1 VEGGRDLSRSRRPG
15 SQERGPIGA
24 EVALGEKDIRI
35 ELESAE
41 LRVFT
46 QALLRDVR
54 ALEQLLQENRIE
66 SGVRRIGLE
75 QELFLVDD
83 MWRPAPLAVEVL
95 ERIQDPR
102 VTSEIGRFNL
112 EFNLEPL
119 LFGGNCLRLMENRLN
134 ELMEKVRVTVR
145 DLGAEVILTG
155 ILPTLRK
162 SDLTLDNMVPADRY
176 YALNDAL
183 TRLRGGA
190 YDLRIKGTDELRVT
204 HDSVMLE
211 AANASFQVHFQ
222 VGPEEFAR
230 LYNIAMAVTGP
241 VLAAAVNSPL
251 MLGRRLWSETRIAVF
266 QQSVDTRSPIPEI
279 RDVPARVSFGRE
291 WVDESVIEIFKS
303 DVSRF
308 RVLLGRE
315 IDEDPFEVMKEGRV
329 PSLKALQLFNS
340 TVYRWNRACYGVA
353 NGVAHLRIENR
364 VLPSGPSVRDE
375 VANAAFW
382 FGLLS
387 GLAEEVGDV
396 REAIA
401 FDSVFTNFLSAA
413 RHGLDAHLTWLDGE
427 PVTAQK
433 LICDTLLPLARRGLQ
448 VGGIDSADIERYL
461 DTVEARVDSR
471 RTGAHWQL
479 SSLAH
484 MGEMGTMEERMAA
497 LVAATVERQ
506 RHSRPVHEWERA
518 ELDEAGSWKPS
529 YLRVEQYMSTDLLTV
544 NEEEAIDL
552 VANLMDWHRIH
563 HVPVEDNEHRL
574 VGLVSHRPL
583 LRFLASDEGRRET
596 GPTPVSRVMVT
607 DLVTVG
613 PETSTLDAIDVM
625 RKHRISCLP
634 VVKDERLIGI
644 VTEHDFMR
652 IAGTLLEEMLR
663 E

>member
-1 VEGGRDLSRSRRPG
+1 M
-15 SQERGPIGA
+15 
-24 EVALGEKDIRI
+24 GEKDIRL
-35 ELESAE
+35 ELDSSD

-54 ALEQLLQENRIE
+54 ALDRLLQQGDQIE

-83 MWRPAPLAVEVL
+83 MWRPAPVAVEAL
-95 ERIQDPR
+95 ERIEDPR

-112 EFNLEPL
+112 ECNLEPL

-134 ELMEKVRVTVR
+134 ELLDQVRKVVR
-145 DLGAEVILTG
+145 DLGAEVVLAG

-162 SDLTLDNMVPADRY
+162 SDLTIDNMVPADRY

-183 TRLRGGA
+183 TRLRGGD

-251 MLGRRLWSETRIAVF
+251 MLGRRLWAETRIAVF
-266 QQSVDTRSPIPEI
+266 QQSVDTRSAISEI

-291 WVDESVIEIFKS
+291 WVDESVLEIFKS

-315 IDEDPFEVMKEGRV
+315 IDEDPFELMEEGRV

-353 NGVAHLRIENR
+353 DNVAHLRIENR
-364 VLPSGPSVRDE
+364 VLPCGPSVRDE

-387 GLAEEVGDV
+387 GLAEDVDDIREV
-396 REAIA
+396 IA
-401 FDSVFTNFLSAA
+401 FDSVFTNHLAAA

-427 PVTAQK
+427 PVTAQE
-433 LICDTLLPLARRGLQ
+433 LISHRLLPLARNGVETR
-448 VGGIDSADIERYL
+448 GIDAADMERYL

-471 RTGAHWQL
+471 RTGASWQL
-479 SSLAH
+479 GSLAD
-484 MGEMGTMEERMAA
+484 MGEKGTVEERMAA
-497 LVAATVERQ
+497 LVAAMVERQ
-506 RHSRPVHEWERA
+506 KHARPVHEWARA
-518 ELDEAGSWKPS
+518 ELGEAGSWKPS

-544 NEEEAIDL
+544 NEEEAVDL
-552 VANLMDWHRIH
+552 VVNLMDWHRIH
-563 HVPVEDNEHRL
+563 HVPVEDNDHRL

-583 LRFLASDEGRRET
+583 LRFLASDEGRSEE
-596 GPTPVSRVMVT
+596 GPIPVKRVMVT
-607 DLVTVG
+607 DLVTVT
-613 PETSTLDAIDVM
+613 PETPTLGAIEVM
-625 RKHRISCLP
+625 RQHRISCLP
-634 VVKDERLIGI
+634 VVKDEKLIGI
-644 VTEHDFMR
+644 VTERDFMR
-652 IAGTLLEEMLR
+652 IAGQLLEEMLR

>member
-1 VEGGRDLSRSRRPG
+1 M
-15 SQERGPIGA
+15 
-24 EVALGEKDIRI
+24 GEKDIRI
-35 ELESAE
+35 ELDSSE

-54 ALEQLLQENRIE
+54 ALDQLLSEGRIE

-83 MWRPAPLAVEVL
+83 QWRPAPVAVEAL
-95 ERIQDPR
+95 ERIEDPR

-112 EFNLEPL
+112 ECNLDPL
-119 LFGGNCLRLMENRLN
+119 LFGGNCLRLMENRLTDLLEDVQN
-134 ELMEKVRVTVR
+134 VVR
-145 DLGAEVILTG
+145 DLGAEVVLIG

-162 SDLTLDNMVPADRY
+162 SDLSISNMVPADRY

-183 TRLRGGA
+183 TRLRGDHYA
-190 YDLRIKGTDELRVT
+190 LRIKGTDELRVT

-222 VGPEEFAR
+222 VGPEEFAH
-230 LYNIAMAVTGP
+230 LYNLAMAVTAP

-251 MLGRRLWSETRIAVF
+251 MLGRRLWHETRIAVF
-266 QQSVDTRSPIPEI
+266 QQSVDTRSAISEI
-279 RDVPARVSFGRE
+279 RDIPARVSFGRE

-315 IDEDPFEVMKEGRV
+315 IQEDPFEAMEEGRV
-329 PSLKALQLFNS
+329 PSLAALQLFNS
-340 TVYRWNRACYGVA
+340 TVYRWNRACYGVKD
-353 NGVAHLRIENR
+353 GVAHLRIENR
-364 VLPSGPSVRDE
+364 VFPCGPTIRDE

-382 FGLLS
+382 FGLMS
-387 GLAEEVGDV
+387 GLTEEVSDV
-396 REAIA
+396 REVMS
-401 FDSVFTNFLSAA
+401 FDTVFTNFLAAA
-413 RHGLDAHLTWLDGE
+413 RHGLDAHLTWFDGE
-427 PVTAQK
+427 AIPAQQ
-433 LICDTLLPLARRGLQ
+433 LICDRLLPLARKGLEA
-448 VGGIDSADIERYL
+448 GGIDAADIERYL

-471 RTGAHWQL
+471 RTGARWQL
-479 SSLAH
+479 HSLAD
-484 MGEMGTMEERMAA
+484 MGQAGTLEERMAA

-506 RHSRPVHEWERA
+506 RHGRPVHEWARA
-518 ELDEAGSWKPS
+518 EFHEAGGWKPS

-544 NEEEAIDL
+544 NEEEPIDL

-583 LRFLASDEGRRET
+583 LRFLASDEGRRAE
-596 GPTPVSRVMVT
+596 GPTPVSRVMAS

-613 PETSTLDAIDVM
+613 PETPTLEAIEVM
-625 RKHRISCLP
+625 RSNRISCLP
-634 VVKDERLIGI
+634 VVKDDRLIGI
-644 VTEHDFMR
+644 ITEHDFMR
-652 IAGTLLEEMLR
+652 IAGQLLEEMLR

>member
-1 VEGGRDLSRSRRPG
+1 M
-15 SQERGPIGA
+15 
-24 EVALGEKDIRI
+24 GEKDIRI
-35 ELESAE
+35 ELDSSE

-54 ALEQLLQENRIE
+54 ALEQLLDNGTIE

-83 MWRPAPLAVEVL
+83 QWRPAPIAVEAL
-95 ERIQDPR
+95 DRIDDPR

-112 EFNLEPL
+112 ECNLDPL
-119 LFGGNCLRLMENRLN
+119 LFGGNCLRTMENRVV
-134 ELMEKVRVTVR
+134 ELLDTVRSVVR
-145 DLGAEVILTG
+145 DLGAEVALVG

-183 TRLRGGA
+183 TRLRGDH

-222 VGPEEFAR
+222 VGPEEFAH
-230 LYNIAMAVTGP
+230 LYNIAMAVTAP

-251 MLGRRLWSETRIAVF
+251 MLGRRLWQETRIAVF
-266 QQSVDTRSPIPEI
+266 QQSVDTRASMSEV

-308 RVLLGRE
+308 RVLLGRQIE
-315 IDEDPFEVMKEGRV
+315 EDPFAAIEEGRV
-329 PSLKALQLFNS
+329 PSLAALQLFNS
-340 TVYRWNRACYGVA
+340 TVYRWNRACYGVK

-364 VLPSGPSVRDE
+364 VLPCGPTVRDE

-382 FGLLS
+382 FGLLG
-387 GLAEEVGDV
+387 GLASEVDDV
-396 REAIA
+396 RQLMD
-401 FDSVFTNFLSAA
+401 FDTVFTNFLAAA
-413 RHGLDAHLTWLDGE
+413 RHGLDAHLTWLDDETIPAGN
-427 PVTAQK
+427 
-433 LICDTLLPLARRGLQ
+433 LICERLLPLARKGLEA
-448 VGGIDSADIERYL
+448 GGIDAADIERYL

-471 RTGAHWQL
+471 RTGARWQL
-479 SSLAH
+479 HSLAN
-484 MGEMGTMEERMAA
+484 MGQRGTLEERMAA

-506 RHSRPVHEWERA
+506 RHARPVHEWARA
-518 ELDEAGSWKPS
+518 ELHEAGGWKPS

-544 NEEEAIDL
+544 NPEEPIDL

-563 HVPVEDNEHRL
+563 HVPVEDNHHRL
-574 VGLVSHRPL
+574 IGLVSHRPL
-583 LRFLASDEGRRET
+583 LRFLASDEARREE
-596 GPTPVSRVMVT
+596 GPIPVSRIMAT
-607 DLVTVG
+607 ELFTVE
-613 PETSTLDAIDVM
+613 PDTATLDAIDLM
-625 RKHRISCLP
+625 RSKRISCLP
-634 VVKDERLIGI
+634 VVKDDRLIGI

-652 IAGTLLEEMLR
+652 IAGQLLEEMLR

>member
-1 VEGGRDLSRSRRPG
+1 MGD
-15 SQERGPIGA
+15 
-24 EVALGEKDIRI
+24 KDIRI
-35 ELESAE
+35 ELDSSE

-54 ALEQLLQENRIE
+54 ALEQLLQGHQIE

-83 MWRPAPLAVEVL
+83 MWRPAPVAVEAL
-95 ERIQDPR
+95 ERIEDPR

-112 EFNLEPL
+112 ECNLEPL

-134 ELMEKVRVTVR
+134 DLLETVRKTVR
-145 DLGAEVILTG
+145 DLGAEVVLTG

-183 TRLRGGA
+183 TRLRGGD

-230 LYNIAMAVTGP
+230 LYNFATAVTGP

-251 MLGRRLWSETRIAVF
+251 MLGKRLWAETRIAVF
-266 QQSVDTRSPIPEI
+266 QQSVDTRNPMPEI

-291 WVDESVIEIFKS
+291 WVKESVIEIFKS

-308 RVLLGRE
+308 RVLLGRA
-315 IDEDPFEVMKEGRV
+315 IDEDPFQVMQEGRV
-329 PSLKALQLFNS
+329 PSLEALQLFNS

-353 NGVAHLRIENR
+353 DGTAHLRIENR
-364 VLPSGPSVRDE
+364 VFPCGPSVRDE
-375 VANAAFW
+375 IANAAFW

-387 GLAEEVGDV
+387 GLAEEVDDV
-396 REAIA
+396 REVIA

-413 RHGLDAHLTWLDGE
+413 RHGLDAHLTWFDGE

-448 VGGIDSADIERYL
+448 IRGIEAADIERYL

-471 RTGAHWQL
+471 RTGAQWQL
-479 SSLAH
+479 SSLAD
-484 MGEMGTMEERMAA
+484 MGEKGTVEERMAG
-497 LVAATVERQ
+497 LVAAMVERQ
-506 RHSRPVHEWERA
+506 RHGRPVHEWGRA
-518 ELDEAGSWKPS
+518 QLGEAGSWKPS

-583 LRFLASDEGRRET
+583 LRFLASDESRREE
-596 GPTPVSRVMVT
+596 GPIPVSRVMIS
-607 DLVTVG
+607 DLVTAS
-613 PETSTLDAIDVM
+613 PETSTLEAIDVM
-625 RKHRISCLP
+625 RENRISCLP
-634 VVKDERLIGI
+634 IVRGDRLIGI
-644 VTEHDFMR
+644 ITERDFMR
-652 IAGTLLEEMLR
+652 IAGQLLEEMLR

>member
-1 VEGGRDLSRSRRPG
+1 
-15 SQERGPIGA
+15 
-24 EVALGEKDIRI
+24 LGEKDIRI
-35 ELESAE
+35 ELDSSD

-46 QALLRDVR
+46 QGLLRELR
-54 ALEQLLQENRIE
+54 ALDHLLHQGLIE

-83 MWRPAPLAVEVL
+83 QWRPAPVAVQAL
-95 ERIQDPR
+95 ERIKDPR
-102 VTSEIGRFNL
+102 VTTEIGRFNL

-134 ELMEKVRVTVR
+134 ELLDKVRRTVR
-145 DLGAEVILTG
+145 DLGAEVVLTG
-155 ILPTLRK
+155 ILPTIRK
-162 SDLTLDNMVPADRY
+162 SDLTLDNMVPSERY

-183 TRLRGGA
+183 TRQRGGS

-222 VGPEEFAR
+222 VGPDEFAR
-230 LYNIAMAVTGP
+230 LYNIAMAVTAP

-266 QQSVDTRSPIPEI
+266 QQSVDTRSAISEV
-279 RDVPARVSFGRE
+279 RDIPARVSFGRE

-315 IDEDPFEVMKEGRV
+315 IDEDPFEAIEEGRV
-329 PSLKALQLFNS
+329 PTLKALQLFNS

-353 NGVAHLRIENR
+353 GGVAHLRIENR
-364 VLPSGPSVRDE
+364 VLPSGPSLRDE

-387 GLAEEVGDV
+387 GVAEEVDDI
-396 REAIA
+396 RKAIA
-401 FDSVFTNFLSAA
+401 FDTVFTNFLAAA
-413 RHGLDAHLTWLDGE
+413 RHGLDAHMTWLDGE
-427 PVTAQK
+427 TVTAQK

-448 VGGIDSADIERYL
+448 VRGIDAADIERFL

-471 RTGAHWQL
+471 RTGAQWYL
-479 SSLAH
+479 SSLAG
-484 MGEMGTMEERMAA
+484 MGEKGTLEERMAA

-506 RHSRPVHEWERA
+506 RHSRPVHEWDRA
-518 ELDEAGSWKPS
+518 ELSEAGSWKPS

-574 VGLVSHRPL
+574 VGLMSHRPL
-583 LRFLASDEGRRET
+583 LRFLASDEARQAD
-596 GPTPVSRVMVT
+596 GPIPVSSVMVT
-607 DLVTVG
+607 DLVTAG
-613 PETSTLDAIDVM
+613 PETTTLEAIELM
-625 RKHRISCLP
+625 RERRISCLP
-634 VVKDERLIGI
+634 IVKDGRLIGI
-644 VTEHDFMR
+644 ITERDFMR

-663 E
+663 D

>member
-1 VEGGRDLSRSRRPG
+1 
-15 SQERGPIGA
+15 
-24 EVALGEKDIRI
+24 LGDKDIRI
-35 ELESAE
+35 ELDSSE

-54 ALEQLLQENRIE
+54 ALEQLLQGDQIE

-83 MWRPAPLAVEVL
+83 MWRPAPVAVEAL
-95 ERIQDPR
+95 ERIADPR

-112 EFNLEPL
+112 ECNLEPL

-134 ELMEKVRVTVR
+134 DLLETVRKTVR
-145 DLGAEVILTG
+145 DLGAEVVLAG

-183 TRLRGGA
+183 TRLRGGD

-230 LYNIAMAVTGP
+230 LYNIATAVTGP

-251 MLGRRLWSETRIAVF
+251 MLGRRLWAETRIAVF
-266 QQSVDTRSPIPEI
+266 QQSVDTRNPMPEV

-291 WVDESVIEIFKS
+291 WVKDSVIEIFKS

-308 RVLLGRE
+308 RVLLGRA
-315 IDEDPFEVMKEGRV
+315 IDEDPFEVMQAGRV
-329 PSLKALQLFNS
+329 PSLEALQLFNS

-353 NGVAHLRIENR
+353 DGIAHLRIENR
-364 VLPSGPSVRDE
+364 VFPCGPSVRDE

-387 GLAEEVGDV
+387 GLAEEVDDV
-396 REAIA
+396 REVIA

-413 RHGLDAHLTWLDGE
+413 RHGLDAHLTWFDGE

-448 VGGIDSADIERYL
+448 VRGIDAADIERYL

-471 RTGAHWQL
+471 RTGAQWQL
-479 SSLAH
+479 SSLAD
-484 MGEMGTMEERMAA
+484 MGEKGTVEERMAG

-506 RHSRPVHEWERA
+506 RHGRPVHEWGRA
-518 ELDEAGSWKPS
+518 QLGEAGSWKPS
-529 YLRVEQYMSTDLLTV
+529 YLRLEQYMSTDLLTV
-544 NEEEAIDL
+544 NAEEAIDL

-583 LRFLASDEGRRET
+583 LRFLASDEGRREE
-596 GPTPVSRVMVT
+596 GPVPVSRVMIT
-607 DLVTVG
+607 DLVTAS
-613 PETSTLDAIDVM
+613 PETSTLEAIDVM
-625 RKHRISCLP
+625 REHQISCLP
-634 VVKDERLIGI
+634 VVRDDRLIGI
-644 VTEHDFMR
+644 ITERDFMR
-652 IAGTLLEEMLR
+652 IAGQLLEEMLR

>member
-1 VEGGRDLSRSRRPG
+1 MGDKEIRLELG
-15 SQERGPIGA
+15 SS
-24 EVALGEKDIRI
+24 D
-35 ELESAE
+35 

-54 ALEQLLQENRIE
+54 ALDQLLRGARIE

-83 MWRPAPLAVEVL
+83 MWRPAPIAVEAL
-95 ERIQDPR
+95 ERIDDPR

-112 EFNLEPL
+112 ECNLDPL
-119 LFGGNCLRLMENRLN
+119 LFGGNCLRLMESRLN
-134 ELMEKVRVTVR
+134 ELLEKVRKTAR
-145 DLGAEVILTG
+145 DLGAEVVLAG

-162 SDLTLDNMVPADRY
+162 SDLSLDNMVPADRY

-183 TRLRGGA
+183 TRLRGGD

-230 LYNIAMAVTGP
+230 LYNIAMTVAGP
-241 VLAAAVNSPL
+241 VLATAVNSPL
-251 MLGRRLWSETRIAVF
+251 MLGRRLWAETRIAVF

-291 WVDESVIEIFKS
+291 WVNESVLEIFKS

-315 IDEDPFEVMKEGRV
+315 IDEDPFEVMNEGRV

-353 NGVAHLRIENR
+353 DGTAHLRIENR
-364 VLPSGPSVRDE
+364 VLPCGPSVRDE
-375 VANAAFW
+375 IANAAFW

-387 GLAEEVGDV
+387 GLAEEVDDV
-396 REAIA
+396 REVIA
-401 FDSVFTNFLSAA
+401 FDTVFTNFLSAA
-413 RHGLDAHLTWLDGE
+413 RHGLEAHLTWFDGE

-433 LICDTLLPLARRGLQ
+433 LICDTLLPLARRGLHIR
-448 VGGIDSADIERYL
+448 GIDAADIERYL

-471 RTGAHWQL
+471 RTGSHWQL
-479 SSLAH
+479 SSLAD
-484 MGEMGTMEERMAA
+484 MGEKGTMEERMAA

-506 RHSRPVHEWERA
+506 RHARPVHEWSRA

-552 VANLMDWHRIH
+552 VANLIDWHRIH

-583 LRFLASDEGRRET
+583 LRYLASDEGRREE
-596 GPTPVSRVMVT
+596 GPVPVSRVMIT

-613 PETSTLDAIDVM
+613 PETSTLEAIDLM
-625 RKHRISCLP
+625 REHRISCLP
-634 VVKDERLIGI
+634 VVKDDRLIGI
-644 VTEHDFMR
+644 ITEHDFMR
-652 IAGTLLEEMLR
+652 IAGQLLEEMLR

>member
-1 VEGGRDLSRSRRPG
+1 M
-15 SQERGPIGA
+15 
-24 EVALGEKDIRI
+24 GEKDIRI
-35 ELESAE
+35 ELDSSE

-54 ALEQLLQENRIE
+54 ALEHMLEHGSIE

-83 MWRPAPLAVEVL
+83 EWRPAPIAVEAL
-95 ERIQDPR
+95 ERIEDPR

-112 EFNLEPL
+112 ECNLEPL
-119 LFGGNCLRLMENRLN
+119 LFGGNCLRLMENRLR
-134 ELMEKVRVTVR
+134 ELLDVVGRVVR
-145 DLGAEVILTG
+145 DLGGEIALVG

-162 SDLTLDNMVPADRY
+162 SDLNLDNMVPADRY

-183 TRLRGGA
+183 TRLRGDH

-230 LYNIAMAVTGP
+230 LYNIAMTVTAP

-251 MLGRRLWSETRIAVF
+251 MLGRRLWHETRIAVF
-266 QQSVDTRSPIPEI
+266 QQSVDTRSAISEI
-279 RDVPARVSFGRE
+279 RDIPARVSFGRE
-291 WVDESVIEIFKS
+291 WVDDSVIEIFKS

-308 RVLLGRE
+308 RVLLGRA
-315 IDEDPFEVMKEGRV
+315 IDEDPFEAIEKGRV
-329 PSLKALQLFNS
+329 PSLAALQLFNS
-340 TVYRWNRACYGVA
+340 TVYRWNRACYGV
-353 NGVAHLRIENR
+353 NDGIAHLRIENR
-364 VLPSGPSVRDE
+364 ILPCGPTVRDE

-382 FGLLS
+382 YGLMS
-387 GLAEEVGDV
+387 GLVAEIDDV
-396 REAIA
+396 REVID
-401 FDSVFTNFLSAA
+401 FDTVFTNFLAAA
-413 RHGLDAHLTWLDGE
+413 RHGLDAHLTWFDGE
-427 PVTAQK
+427 TLPAQQ
-433 LICDTLLPLARRGLQ
+433 LICERLLPMARRGLEA
-448 VGGIDSADIERYL
+448 GGIDAADIERYL
-461 DTVEARVDSR
+461 DTVEARVESR
-471 RTGAHWQL
+471 RTGSHWQL
-479 SSLAH
+479 HSLAD
-484 MGEMGTMEERMAA
+484 MGQRGTVEERMAA
-497 LVAATVERQ
+497 LVAATIERQ
-506 RHSRPVHEWERA
+506 SHGRPVHEWARA
-518 ELDEAGSWKPS
+518 ELHEAGGWKPS

-544 NEEEAIDL
+544 NAEEPIDL

-583 LRFLASDEGRRET
+583 LRFLASDEARREE
-596 GPTPVSRVMVT
+596 GAIPVSRVMAS

-613 PETSTLDAIDVM
+613 PETPTLDAIDVM
-625 RKHRISCLP
+625 RDKRISCLP
-634 VVKDERLIGI
+634 VVKDGRLIGI

-652 IAGTLLEEMLR
+652 IAGQLLEEMLR

>member
-1 VEGGRDLSRSRRPG
+1 
-15 SQERGPIGA
+15 
-24 EVALGEKDIRI
+24 LGEKDIRL
-35 ELESAE
+35 ELDSSD

-54 ALEQLLQENRIE
+54 ALDRLLQQGDQIE

-83 MWRPAPLAVEVL
+83 MWRPAPVAVEAL
-95 ERIQDPR
+95 ERIEDPR

-112 EFNLEPL
+112 ECNLEPL

-134 ELMEKVRVTVR
+134 ELLDQVRKVVR
-145 DLGAEVILTG
+145 DLGAEVVLAG

-162 SDLTLDNMVPADRY
+162 SDLTIDNMVPADRY

-183 TRLRGGA
+183 TRLRGGD

-251 MLGRRLWSETRIAVF
+251 MLGRRLWAETRIAVF
-266 QQSVDTRSPIPEI
+266 QQSVDTRSAISEI

-291 WVDESVIEIFKS
+291 WVDESVLEIFKS

-315 IDEDPFEVMKEGRV
+315 IDEDPFELMEEGRV

-353 NGVAHLRIENR
+353 DNVAHLRIENR
-364 VLPSGPSVRDE
+364 VLPCGPSVRDE

-387 GLAEEVGDV
+387 GLAEEVDDI
-396 REAIA
+396 REVIA
-401 FDSVFTNFLSAA
+401 FDSVFTNHLAAA
-413 RHGLDAHLTWLDGE
+413 RHGLEAHLTWLDGE
-427 PVTAQK
+427 PVTAQE
-433 LICDTLLPLARRGLQ
+433 LICDRLLPLARKGLETR
-448 VGGIDSADIERYL
+448 GIDAADIERYL

-471 RTGAHWQL
+471 RTGASWQL
-479 SSLAH
+479 GSLAD
-484 MGEMGTMEERMAA
+484 MGEKGTVEERMAA
-497 LVAATVERQ
+497 LVAAMVERQ
-506 RHSRPVHEWERA
+506 KHARPVHEWARA
-518 ELDEAGSWKPS
+518 ELGEAGSWKPS

-544 NEEEAIDL
+544 NEEEAVDL
-552 VANLMDWHRIH
+552 VVNLMDWHRIH
-563 HVPVEDNEHRL
+563 HVPVEDNDHRL

-583 LRFLASDEGRRET
+583 LRFLASDEGRSEA
-596 GPTPVSRVMVT
+596 GPIPVKRVMVT
-607 DLVTVG
+607 DLVTVT
-613 PETSTLDAIDVM
+613 PETPTLGAIEVM
-625 RKHRISCLP
+625 RQHRISCLP
-634 VVKDERLIGI
+634 VVKDEKLIGI
-644 VTEHDFMR
+644 VTERDFMR
-652 IAGTLLEEMLR
+652 IAGQLLEEMLR

>member
-1 VEGGRDLSRSRRPG
+1 
-15 SQERGPIGA
+15 
-24 EVALGEKDIRI
+24 LGEKDIRI
-35 ELESAE
+35 ELDSSE
-41 LRVFT
+41 LRLFT

-54 ALEQLLQENRIE
+54 ALEQMLTEDRIE
-66 SGVRRIGLE
+66 SGVRRIGVE

-83 MWRPAPLAVEVL
+83 MWRPAPIAVEAL
-95 ERIQDPR
+95 ERISDPR

-112 EFNLEPL
+112 EFNLDPL
-119 LFGGNCLRLMENRLN
+119 LFGGNCLRLMENRINDL
-134 ELMEKVRVTVR
+134 LDRVRKTVR
-145 DLGAEVILTG
+145 DLGAEVVLAG

-162 SDLTLDNMVPADRY
+162 SDLTIDNMVPADRY

-183 TRLRGGA
+183 TRLRGGD

-230 LYNIAMAVTGP
+230 LYNFAMAVTGP

-266 QQSVDTRSPIPEI
+266 QQSVDTRSSISEI

-308 RVLLGRE
+308 RVLLARE
-315 IDEDPFEVMKEGRV
+315 IDEDPFEALAAQRV
-329 PSLKALQLFNS
+329 PGLKALQLFNS
-340 TVYRWNRACYGVA
+340 TVYRWNRACYGISHD
-353 NGVAHLRIENR
+353 VAHLRIENR
-364 VLPSGPSVRDE
+364 VLPCGPTVRDE

-382 FGLLS
+382 FGMLS
-387 GLAEEVGDV
+387 GLAEEVHDV
-396 REAIA
+396 REILD
-401 FDSVFTNFLSAA
+401 FDDVFTNFLAAA
-413 RHGLDAHLTWLDGE
+413 RHGLEAHLTWFDGE
-427 PVTAQK
+427 PVTAQE
-433 LICDTLLPLARRGLQ
+433 LIIHTLLPLARRGLLAR
-448 VGGIDSADIERYL
+448 GIDAADVERYL

-471 RTGAHWQL
+471 RTGARWQL
-479 SSLAH
+479 NSLAQ
-484 MGEMGTMEERMAA
+484 MGGMGTQEERMAA

-506 RHSRPVHEWERA
+506 RHARPVHEWERA
-518 ELDEAGSWKPS
+518 ELEEAGSWKPS
-529 YLRVEQYMSTDLLTV
+529 FLRVEQYMATDLLTV

-563 HVPVEDNEHRL
+563 HVPVEDNDHRL
-574 VGLVSHRPL
+574 VGLVSHRSL
-583 LRFLASDEGRRET
+583 LRFLASDEARQEER
-596 GPTPVSRVMVT
+596 PIPVSRVMVA
-607 DLVTVG
+607 DLITVS
-613 PETSTLDAIDVM
+613 PETTTLEAIDLM
-625 RKHRISCLP
+625 RANKISCIP
-634 VVKDERLIGI
+634 VVKDDRLVGI

-663 E
+663 D

>member
-1 VEGGRDLSRSRRPG
+1 MGD
-15 SQERGPIGA
+15 
-24 EVALGEKDIRI
+24 KDIRI

-54 ALEQLLQENRIE
+54 ALDQLLHANQIE

-83 MWRPAPLAVEVL
+83 MWRPAPVAVEVL
-95 ERIQDPR
+95 ERIKDPR
-102 VTSEIGRFNL
+102 VTTEIGRFNL

-134 ELMEKVRVTVR
+134 ELLEKVRHTVR
-145 DLGAEVILTG
+145 DLGAEVILIG

-251 MLGRRLWSETRIAVF
+251 MLGRRLWAETRIAVF
-266 QQSVDTRSPIPEI
+266 QQSVDTRNPISEV

-315 IDEDPFEVMKEGRV
+315 IDEDPFEVMKDGRI

-364 VLPSGPSVRDE
+364 VLPCGPSVRDE

-387 GLAEEVGDV
+387 GLAEEVDDV
-396 REAIA
+396 REEIA

-413 RHGLDAHLTWLDGE
+413 RHGLDAHLTWFDGE

-433 LICDTLLPLARRGLQ
+433 LICDTLLPLARKGLQ
-448 VGGIDSADIERYL
+448 VRGIDAADIERYL

-471 RTGAHWQL
+471 RTGAQWQL
-479 SSLAH
+479 GSLAG
-484 MGEMGTMEERMAA
+484 MGELGTMEERMAA

-506 RHSRPVHEWERA
+506 RHGRPVHEWDRA
-518 ELDEAGSWKPS
+518 ELEEAGSWKPS

-563 HVPVEDNEHRL
+563 HVPVEDNDHRL

-583 LRFLASDEGRRET
+583 LRFLASDEGRREQ
-596 GPTPVSRVMVT
+596 GPTPVRRVMVT
-607 DLVTVG
+607 DLVTVDPG
-613 PETSTLDAIDVM
+613 TSTLEAIEMM

-634 VVKDERLIGI
+634 VVKDERLVGI
-644 VTEHDFMR
+644 VTERDFMR

>member
-1 VEGGRDLSRSRRPG
+1 
-15 SQERGPIGA
+15 
-24 EVALGEKDIRI
+24 LGDKDIRI
-35 ELESAE
+35 ELDSSE

-46 QALLRDVR
+46 QALLKDVR
-54 ALEQLLQENRIE
+54 ALDQLLQGGHIE

-83 MWRPAPLAVEVL
+83 MWRPAPVAVEAL
-95 ERIQDPR
+95 ERIEDPR
-102 VTSEIGRFNL
+102 VSSEIGRFNL
-112 EFNLEPL
+112 ECNLEPL

-134 ELMEKVRVTVR
+134 DLLETVRKTVR
-145 DLGAEVILTG
+145 DLGAEVVLIG

-162 SDLTLDNMVPADRY
+162 SDLSMENMVPADRY

-183 TRLRGGA
+183 TRLRGGS
-190 YDLRIKGTDELRVT
+190 YDLRIKGTDELRVK
-204 HDSVMLE
+204 HDTVMLE

-230 LYNIAMAVTGP
+230 LYNIAMTVTGP

-251 MLGRRLWSETRIAVF
+251 MLGRRLWAETRIAVF
-266 QQSVDTRSPIPEI
+266 QQSVDTRSAISEI

-291 WVDESVIEIFKS
+291 WVNESVIEIFRS

-315 IDEDPFEVMKEGRV
+315 IDENPLQMIEEGRI

-340 TVYRWNRACYGVA
+340 TVYRWNRACYGVS
-353 NGVAHLRIENR
+353 NGAAHLRIENR
-364 VLPSGPSVRDE
+364 VLPCGPSVRDE
-375 VANAAFW
+375 IANAAFW
-382 FGLLS
+382 FGLMS
-387 GLAEEVGDV
+387 GLAEEIDDV
-396 REAIA
+396 RRVTD
-401 FDSVFTNFLSAA
+401 FDTVFKNFLAAA
-413 RHGLDAHLTWLDGE
+413 RHGLEAQLVWFDGE

-433 LICDTLLPLARRGLQ
+433 LICDTLLPLARRGLEI
-448 VGGIDSADIERYL
+448 GGIDAADIERYL
-461 DTVEARVDSR
+461 DTVEARVDSL
-471 RTGAHWQL
+471 RTGSRWQL
-479 SSLAH
+479 HSLAD
-484 MGEMGTMEERMAA
+484 MGEKGTLEERMAA

-506 RHSRPVHEWERA
+506 RHGRPIHEWGRA
-518 ELDEAGSWKPS
+518 EIGEAGGWKPS

-583 LRFLASDEGRRET
+583 LRFLASDEARDED
-596 GPTPVSRVMVT
+596 GPIPVRDVMST
-607 DLVTVG
+607 DLITVG
-613 PETSTLDAIDVM
+613 PETSTLDAIHEM
-625 RKHRISCLP
+625 RRHRVSCLP
-634 VVKDERLIGI
+634 VIKDGRLIGI

-652 IAGTLLEEMLR
+652 IAGQLLEEMLR

>member
-1 VEGGRDLSRSRRPG
+1 
-15 SQERGPIGA
+15 
-24 EVALGEKDIRI
+24 LGDKDIRI
-35 ELESAE
+35 ELDSSE

-46 QALLRDVR
+46 QALLKDVR
-54 ALEQLLQENRIE
+54 ALEQLLQGDRIE

-83 MWRPAPLAVEVL
+83 MWRPAPIAVEAL
-95 ERIQDPR
+95 ERIEDPR

-112 EFNLEPL
+112 ECNLEPL

-134 ELMEKVRVTVR
+134 DLLGTVRKTVR
-145 DLGAEVILTG
+145 DLGAEVALIG

-162 SDLTLDNMVPADRY
+162 SDLTMENMVPADRY
-176 YALNDAL
+176 YALNEAL
-183 TRLRGGA
+183 TRLRGGS
-190 YDLRIKGTDELRVT
+190 YELRIKGTDELRVT
-204 HDSVMLE
+204 HDTVMLE

-222 VGPEEFAR
+222 VGPEEFAK
-230 LYNIAMAVTGP
+230 LYNIAMTVTGP

-251 MLGRRLWSETRIAVF
+251 MLGRRLWAETRIAVF
-266 QQSVDTRSPIPEI
+266 QQSVDTRSAISEI

-291 WVDESVIEIFKS
+291 WVHESAIEIFKS

-315 IDEDPFEVMKEGRV
+315 IDEDPFEMMEQGRA

-340 TVYRWNRACYGVA
+340 TVYRWNRACYGVSDE
-353 NGVAHLRIENR
+353 VAHLRIENR

-382 FGLLS
+382 FGLMS
-387 GLAEEVGDV
+387 GLAEEVEDI
-396 REAIA
+396 REVID
-401 FDSVFTNFLSAA
+401 FDTVFKNFLAAA
-413 RHGLDAHLTWLDGE
+413 RHGLEAQLVWFDGE

-433 LICDTLLPLARRGLQ
+433 LICKTLLPLARRGLE
-448 VGGIDSADIERYL
+448 VGGIDAADIERYL
-461 DTVEARVDSR
+461 DTVEARVDSL
-471 RTGAHWQL
+471 RTGSRWQL
-479 SSLAH
+479 HSLAD
-484 MGEMGTMEERMAA
+484 MGEKGTLEERMAA

-506 RHSRPVHEWERA
+506 RHGRPIHEWGRA
-518 ELDEAGSWKPS
+518 EIKEAGGWKPS

-552 VANLMDWHRIH
+552 VVNLMDWHRIH

-583 LRFLASDEGRRET
+583 LRFLASDEGRGEE
-596 GPTPVSRVMVT
+596 GPVPVSQVMAT
-607 DLVTVG
+607 DLITVD
-613 PETSTLDAIDVM
+613 PETSTLDAIDKM
-625 RKHRISCLP
+625 RRHRISCLP
-634 VVKDERLIGI
+634 VVKDDRLIGI
-644 VTEHDFMR
+644 VTERDFMR
-652 IAGTLLEEMLR
+652 IAGQLLEEMLR

>member
-1 VEGGRDLSRSRRPG
+1 LGDKEIRLELG
-15 SQERGPIGA
+15 SS
-24 EVALGEKDIRI
+24 D
-35 ELESAE
+35 

-54 ALEQLLQENRIE
+54 ALDQLLRGARIE

-83 MWRPAPLAVEVL
+83 MWRPAPIAVEAL
-95 ERIQDPR
+95 ERIDDPR

-112 EFNLEPL
+112 ECNLDPL
-119 LFGGNCLRLMENRLN
+119 LFGGNCLRLMESRLN
-134 ELMEKVRVTVR
+134 ELLEKVRKTAR
-145 DLGAEVILTG
+145 DLGAEVVLAG

-162 SDLTLDNMVPADRY
+162 SDLSLDNMVPADRY

-183 TRLRGGA
+183 TRLRGGD

-230 LYNIAMAVTGP
+230 LYNIAMTVAGP
-241 VLAAAVNSPL
+241 VLATAVNSPL
-251 MLGRRLWSETRIAVF
+251 MLGRRLWAETRIAVF

-291 WVDESVIEIFKS
+291 WVNESVLEIFKS

-315 IDEDPFEVMKEGRV
+315 IDEDPFEVMNEGRV

-353 NGVAHLRIENR
+353 DGTAHLRIENR
-364 VLPSGPSVRDE
+364 VLPCGPSVRDE
-375 VANAAFW
+375 IANAAFW

-387 GLAEEVGDV
+387 GLAEEVDDV
-396 REAIA
+396 REVIA
-401 FDSVFTNFLSAA
+401 FDTVFTNFLSAA
-413 RHGLDAHLTWLDGE
+413 RHGLEAHLTWFDGE

-433 LICDTLLPLARRGLQ
+433 LICDTLLPLARRGLHIR
-448 VGGIDSADIERYL
+448 GIDAADIERYL

-471 RTGAHWQL
+471 RTGSHWQL
-479 SSLAH
+479 SSLAD
-484 MGEMGTMEERMAA
+484 MGEKGTMEERMAA

-506 RHSRPVHEWERA
+506 RHARPVHEWSRA

-552 VANLMDWHRIH
+552 VANLIDWHRIH

-583 LRFLASDEGRRET
+583 LRYLASDEGRREE
-596 GPTPVSRVMVT
+596 GPVPVSRVMIT

-613 PETSTLDAIDVM
+613 PETSTLEAIDLM
-625 RKHRISCLP
+625 REHRISCLP
-634 VVKDERLIGI
+634 VVKDDRLIGI
-644 VTEHDFMR
+644 ITEHDFMR
-652 IAGTLLEEMLR
+652 IAGQLLEEMLR